1 MAVPVAVAPCGVAP
15 HPAAA
20 APRRTTPP
28 YITPPRPA
36 PEAAA
41 YLLSSVFSRSRPTP
55 PRIRRKIPAANQRP
69 CLSSMKPNSPAP
81 PIPQATGSRTPL
93 SLTSSDFAPKQAQA
107 RGPTPGNRAYQT
119 CSRTPDRPQPL
130 LATPGSTAT
139 LGCTGSKLGFHSC
152 LPQIRRVITAQKP
165 NTMLIKSA
173 TRGPS
178 KSPCPIQGN
187 EDQSFKGKRLP
198 KPQKAA
204 KLVARRTPSPRSGLS
219 TPQPNPQT
227 TTALLRRPRT
237 GYPTMG
243 ARPAGWESGGRQA
256 RGRSATYPGFG

>member
-1 MAVPVAVAPCGVAP
+1 MAVAVAPYAGAP
-15 HPAAA
+15 PAPYHPA
-20 APRRTTPP
+20 
-28 YITPPRPA
+28 PA
-36 PEAAA
+36 PKTATHLISLVF
-41 YLLSSVFSRSRPTP
+41 LLSRPTP

-69 CLSSMKPNSPAP
+69 CLSSMKPNSPTP
-81 PIPQATGSRTPL
+81 PTPQATGSQTPL

-119 CSRTPDRPQPL
+119 CSHTPNRPQPHL
-130 LATPGSTAT
+130 PAPGSAT
-139 LGCTGSKLGFHSC
+139 TRGCTGSKLGFHSC

-173 TRGPS
+173 THTPN
-178 KSPCPIQGN
+178 KSPHPIQGN

-204 KLVARRTPSPRSGLS
+204 KLVARRTPSPHPASAR
-219 TPQPNPQT
+219 PQPNPRT
-227 TTALLRRPRT
+227 TTAVLRRPRT

-243 ARPAGWESGGRQA
+243 ARPVGWESGELQA

>member
-1 MAVPVAVAPCGVAP
+1 MTVAVAPYAGAP
-15 HPAAA
+15 PAPYHPA
-20 APRRTTPP
+20 
-28 YITPPRPA
+28 PA
-36 PEAAA
+36 PKTAAHLISLVF
-41 YLLSSVFSRSRPTP
+41 LLSRPTP

-69 CLSSMKPNSPAP
+69 CLSSMKPNSPTP
-81 PIPQATGSRTPL
+81 PTPQATGSQTPL

-119 CSRTPDRPQPL
+119 CSHTPNRPQPHL
-130 LATPGSTAT
+130 PTPGSAT
-139 LGCTGSKLGFHSC
+139 TRGCTGSKLGFHSC

-173 TRGPS
+173 THTPN
-178 KSPCPIQGN
+178 KSPHPIQGN
-187 EDQSFKGKRLP
+187 EDQNFKGKRLP

-204 KLVARRTPSPRSGLS
+204 KLVARRTPSPHPASAR
-219 TPQPNPQT
+219 PQPNPRT
-227 TTALLRRPRT
+227 TTALLRRPRA
-237 GYPTMG
+237 GYPTMD

>member
-1 MAVPVAVAPCGVAP
+1 MAMVVAWRPPPAAPPLRTVPSRRASP
-15 HPAAA
+15 HP
-20 APRRTTPP
+20 T
-28 YITPPRPA
+28 PA

-41 YLLSSVFSRSRPTP
+41 HLLSSVFSRSRPTP

-69 CLSSMKPNSPAP
+69 CLSSMKPNSPTP

-119 CSRTPDRPQPL
+119 CSCTPDRPQPL
-130 LATPGSTAT
+130 LAAPGSAT
-139 LGCTGSKLGFHSC
+139 TRGCTGSKLGFHSC
-152 LPQIRRVITAQKP
+152 LPQIRRVIAAQKP

-173 TRGPS
+173 TRGPG
-178 KSPCPIQGN
+178 KSPYPIQGN

-204 KLVARRTPSPRSGLS
+204 KLVARRTPSPRPASAHPS
-219 TPQPNPQT
+219 PTPRS
-227 TTALLRRPRT
+227 TALLRRPRA
-237 GYPTMG
+237 GYPTMD

-256 RGRSATYPGFG
+256 RGRSAACPGFG

>member
-1 MAVPVAVAPCGVAP
+1 MAVAPCGVAP
-15 HPAAA
+15 PPCRRRSAPHHPATAPKAA
-20 APRRTTPP
+20 AHL
-28 YITPPRPA
+28 I
-36 PEAAA
+36 
-41 YLLSSVFSRSRPTP
+41 SSVFFPSRPTP

-130 LATPGSTAT
+130 LATPRSATT

-173 TRGPS
+173 TRGPG
-178 KSPCPIQGN
+178 KSPCPIQDN

-204 KLVARRTPSPRSGLS
+204 KLVARHTPSPRPASADPS
-219 TPQPNPQT
+219 PTPRS
-227 TTALLRRPRT
+227 TALLRQPRA
-237 GYPTMG
+237 GYPTMD

-256 RGRSATYPGFG
+256 HGRSATYPGFG

>member
-1 MAVPVAVAPCGVAP
+1 
-15 HPAAA
+15 
-20 APRRTTPP
+20 
-28 YITPPRPA
+28 
-36 PEAAA
+36 
-41 YLLSSVFSRSRPTP
+41 
-55 PRIRRKIPAANQRP
+55 
-69 CLSSMKPNSPAP
+69 MKPNSPAP

-130 LATPGSTAT
+130 LTTPGSATT

-173 TRGPS
+173 THTPN
-178 KSPCPIQGN
+178 KSPHPIQGN
-187 EDQSFKGKRLP
+187 EDQNFKGKRLP

-204 KLVARRTPSPRSGLS
+204 KLVARRTPSPRPASADPS
-219 TPQPNPQT
+219 PTPRS
-227 TTALLRRPRT
+227 TALLRRPRA
-237 GYPTMG
+237 GYPTMD

>member
-1 MAVPVAVAPCGVAP
+1 
-15 HPAAA
+15 
-20 APRRTTPP
+20 
-28 YITPPRPA
+28 
-36 PEAAA
+36 
-41 YLLSSVFSRSRPTP
+41 
-55 PRIRRKIPAANQRP
+55 
-69 CLSSMKPNSPAP
+69 MKPNSPAP

-119 CSRTPDRPQPL
+119 CSCTPDRPQPL
-130 LATPGSTAT
+130 LAAPGSATT

-173 TRGPS
+173 TRPKQKPAPNSGQRGS
-178 KSPCPIQGN
+178 EFQGKTAA
-187 EDQSFKGKRLP
+187 QAAKGRKASRPPHP
-198 KPQKAA
+198 KP
-204 KLVARRTPSPRSGLS
+204 PPGLS
-219 TPQPNPQT
+219 RPQPNPRT

-243 ARPAGWESGGRQA
+243 ARPVGWESGGRQA
-256 RGRSATYPGFG
+256 RGRSAACPGFG

>member
-1 MAVPVAVAPCGVAP
+1 MAMVVAWRPPPAAPPLRAVPSRRASP
-15 HPAAA
+15 HP
-20 APRRTTPP
+20 T
-28 YITPPRPA
+28 PA
-36 PEAAA
+36 PETAAH
-41 YLLSSVFSRSRPTP
+41 LLSSVFSRSRPTP

-69 CLSSMKPNSPAP
+69 CLSSMKPNSPTP
-81 PIPQATGSRTPL
+81 PTPQATGSQTPL

-119 CSRTPDRPQPL
+119 CSHTPNRPQPHL
-130 LATPGSTAT
+130 PTPGSVTT
-139 LGCTGSKLGFHSC
+139 RGCTGSKLGFHSC

-173 TRGPS
+173 THTPN
-178 KSPCPIQGN
+178 KSPHPIQGN

-204 KLVARRTPSPRSGLS
+204 KLVARRTPSPHPASAR
-219 TPQPNPQT
+219 PQPNPRT
-227 TTALLRRPRT
+227 TTAVLRRPRT

-243 ARPAGWESGGRQA
+243 ARPVGWESGGRQA

>member
-1 MAVPVAVAPCGVAP
+1 MAMVVAWRPPPAAPPLRAVPSRRASP
-15 HPAAA
+15 HP
-20 APRRTTPP
+20 
-28 YITPPRPA
+28 IPA

-41 YLLSSVFSRSRPTP
+41 HLLSLVFPRNRPTP
-55 PRIRRKIPAANQRP
+55 PQIRRKIPATNQRP

-130 LATPGSTAT
+130 LTTPGSATT

-173 TRGPS
+173 TRGPG
-178 KSPCPIQGN
+178 KSPCPIQDN
-187 EDQSFKGKRLP
+187 EDQNFKGKRLP

-204 KLVARRTPSPRSGLS
+204 KLVARRTPSPRPASAHPSPTPRPQQPCLGDREPVIPRWVPGL
-219 TPQPNPQT
+219 
-227 TTALLRRPRT
+227 
-237 GYPTMG
+237 
-243 ARPAGWESGGRQA
+243 
-256 RGRSATYPGFG
+256 

>member
-1 MAVPVAVAPCGVAP
+1 
-15 HPAAA
+15 
-20 APRRTTPP
+20 
-28 YITPPRPA
+28 
-36 PEAAA
+36 
-41 YLLSSVFSRSRPTP
+41 
-55 PRIRRKIPAANQRP
+55 
-69 CLSSMKPNSPAP
+69 MKPNSPAP

-130 LATPGSTAT
+130 LATPGSATT

-173 TRGPS
+173 THTPN

-204 KLVARRTPSPRSGLS
+204 KLVARRTPSPTRPQQ
-219 TPQPNPQT
+219 TPAQPPDQQPY
-227 TTALLRRPRT
+227 L
-237 GYPTMG
+237 
-243 ARPAGWESGGRQA
+243 GGREPVIPRWMPDLQVGNLVDVRRVVA
-256 RGRSATYPGFG
+256 VQHTQGLG